1 MMLTR
6 SFLAIASWCC
16 LLVVAQQPATVSAF
30 TTTSHGR
37 TTWTT
42 DQQQQQPG
50 LHMATWSDSKA
61 VMDYQAFLSSGKQEL
76 ELAKDMPSV
85 IIQPQDTPSLWA
97 QCLQEMGQG
106 QDLVLHPGMDLP
118 ETVQGAT
125 EYPIYIALPPTQL
138 NDFLQN
144 LRPSYKE
151 GGHQDDFVFLSGGYE
166 HGNIEH
172 VLQARGY
179 CRDQM
184 TQVVVSGLHVAPNGR
199 PQDLSVNLGL
209 DSQGEAKIANKCTA
223 CGKWAGAVAER
234 LQRNQIPCE
243 TDFYREWRR
252 KMWERHVL
260 DACFHVLG
268 VVREQQPTTLADVAN
283 YYEQEA
289 SDMVW
294 EMSQLLRGWK
304 ALTLM
309 YGFEERIFGTAE
321 MRGTE
326 TPCQLS
332 DDMYEFLWGNQ
343 VFLQSK
349 MFCDY
354 LSYAKTEKGQLP
366 QTDLPQRADEEFASK
381 MRQGNLRADGVL

>member
-16 LLVVAQQPATVSAF
+16 LLVVAQHPATVSAF
-30 TTTSHGR
+30 TTTTTSSHHGR
-37 TTWTT
+37 TAWAT

-209 DSQGEAKIANKCTA
+209 DSQGEAKVC
-223 CGKWAGAVAER
+223 AV
-234 LQRNQIPCE
+234 QDC
-243 TDFYREWRR
+243 
-252 KMWERHVL
+252 
-260 DACFHVLG
+260 
-268 VVREQQPTTLADVAN
+268 
-283 YYEQEA
+283 
-289 SDMVW
+289 
-294 EMSQLLRGWK
+294 
-304 ALTLM
+304 
-309 YGFEERIFGTAE
+309 
-321 MRGTE
+321 
-326 TPCQLS
+326 
-332 DDMYEFLWGNQ
+332 
-343 VFLQSK
+343 
-349 MFCDY
+349 
-354 LSYAKTEKGQLP
+354 
-366 QTDLPQRADEEFASK
+366 
-381 MRQGNLRADGVL
+381 